1 MLSGIK
7 EEGEEGNVRQRQGI
21 EERGGNDGSR
31 EGFLY

>member
-7 EEGEEGNVRQRQGI
+7 EEENVRQRQGI

>member
-7 EEGEEGNVRQRQGI
+7 EEGNVRKRQGI